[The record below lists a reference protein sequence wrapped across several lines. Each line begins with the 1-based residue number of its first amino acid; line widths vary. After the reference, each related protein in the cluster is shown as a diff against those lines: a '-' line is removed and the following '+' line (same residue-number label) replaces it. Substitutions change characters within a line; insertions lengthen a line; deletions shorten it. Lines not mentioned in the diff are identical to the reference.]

1 LEASLNKS
9 KFALLELKKMQK
21 ELKLNITSLQSKIEK
36 LIFLHQKALEDNLK
50 LQAAINSLQH
60 QLSDQGKQL
69 EVLEKEKIDWLN
81 SNQMVSAKISEN
93 HPLRNEQIDE
103 MVRDIDKCIALLSMN
118 KKSVA
123 LS

>member
-1 LEASLNKS
+1 MEASLNKS

>member
-81 SNQMVSAKISEN
+81 SNQMVSAKKSEN